1 MSGIYDVVQNPI
13 PKTGLFATPE
23 SLDQLMEYCQRF
35 SGQERIIAITVA
47 TMALNLA
54 HELVEDRILSKEVFC
69 G

>member
-1 MSGIYDVVQNPI
+1 MYDIVNNPI

-35 SGQERIIAITVA
+35 NGQERTIAITVA

-54 HELVEDRILSKEVFC
+54 HELVEKDILSKEVFAQ
-69 G
+69 

>member
-1 MSGIYDVVQNPI
+1 MYNVVNNPI

-35 SGQERIIAITVA
+35 NGQERIIAITVA

-54 HELVEDRILSKEVFC
+54 HELVEKDILSKEVFAQ
-69 G
+69 

>member
-1 MSGIYDVVQNPI
+1 MYNIVENPI

-35 SGQERIIAITVA
+35 NGQERIIAITVA

-54 HELVEDRILSKEVFC
+54 HELVEKDILSKEVFAQ
-69 G
+69 

>member
-1 MSGIYDVVQNPI
+1 MYNVVENPI

-35 SGQERIIAITVA
+35 TGQERIIAITVA

-54 HELVEDRILSKEVFC
+54 HELVEDGILSKEVFS

>member
-1 MSGIYDVVQNPI
+1 MYDIVNNPI

-35 SGQERIIAITVA
+35 NGQERIIAITVA

-54 HELVEDRILSKEVFC
+54 HELVEKDILSKEVFAQ
-69 G
+69 

>member
-1 MSGIYDVVQNPI
+1 MYDIVKNPI

-35 SGQERIIAITVA
+35 NGQERIIAITVA

-54 HELVEDRILSKEVFC
+54 HELVEKDILSKEVFAF
-69 G
+69 

>member
-1 MSGIYDVVQNPI
+1 MYNIVENPI

-23 SLDQLMEYCQRF
+23 SFEQLMEYCQRF
-35 SGQERIIAITVA
+35 TGQERIIAITVA

-54 HELVEDRILSKEVFC
+54 HDTVEKEILSKEVFA

>member
-1 MSGIYDVVQNPI
+1 MYDVVKNPI

-35 SGQERIIAITVA
+35 NGQERIIAITVA

-54 HELVEDRILSKEVFC
+54 HELVEKDILSKEVFAQ
-69 G
+69 

>member
-1 MSGIYDVVQNPI
+1 MQNPI

-35 SGQERIIAITVA
+35 NGQERIIAITVA

-54 HELVEDRILSKEVFC
+54 HDLIEQQHVAEGV
-69 G
+69 

>member
-1 MSGIYDVVQNPI
+1 MYNVVENPI

-35 SGQERIIAITVA
+35 TGQERIIAITVA

-54 HELVEDRILSKEVFC
+54 HELVEDRILSKEVF
-69 G
+69 GG

>member
-1 MSGIYDVVQNPI
+1 MSGIYDIVKNPI

-23 SLDQLMEYCQRF
+23 SFEQLMEYCQRF

-54 HELVEDRILSKEVFC
+54 HETVEKEILSKEVFAS
-69 G
+69 

>member
-1 MSGIYDVVQNPI
+1 MYNIVKNPI

-35 SGQERIIAITVA
+35 TGQERIIAITVA

-54 HELVEDRILSKEVFC
+54 HELVDTNILNKDVFAQ
-69 G
+69 

>member
-1 MSGIYDVVQNPI
+1 MSGIYDLVQNPI
-13 PKTGLFATPE
+13 PKTGLFATLE

-35 SGQERIIAITVA
+35 TGQERIIAITVA

>member
-54 HELVEDRILSKEVFC
+54 HELVEDKILSKEIFC
-69 G
+69 S

>member
-1 MSGIYDVVQNPI
+1 MYNVVNNPI

-23 SLDQLMEYCQRF
+23 SLDQLMDYCQRF
-35 SGQERIIAITVA
+35 TGQERIIAITVA

-54 HELVEDRILSKEVFC
+54 HTLVEDKILSKEVFC

>member
-1 MSGIYDVVQNPI
+1 MYDIVQNPI

-35 SGQERIIAITVA
+35 NGQERIIAITVA

-54 HELVEDRILSKEVFC
+54 HELVEKDILSKEVFAQ
-69 G
+69 

>member
-1 MSGIYDVVQNPI
+1 MYNVVNNPI

-47 TMALNLA
+47 TMALNLS
-54 HELVEDRILSKEVFC
+54 HELVENNILNKEVFI
-69 G
+69 